1 MANITD
7 LHEKEEETKSDGIA
21 VDIKLSKVDDSNEK
35 GGGGAAA
42 QSATLG
48 YDPNQ
53 KHSKMFVQPTHPSQR
68 SILLLYIKDRENQ
81 TICVLAQQ
89 IEILEESIL
98 ELKSSF
104 AYRQGGLNDDAFNS
118 HDEEVEALRNKVTSL
133 VANLSRVVE
142 SSISDR
148 LAGQSDVIINQ
159 FIKQHQGFG

>member
-1 MANITD
+1 
-7 LHEKEEETKSDGIA
+7 
-21 VDIKLSKVDDSNEK
+21 
-35 GGGGAAA
+35 
-42 QSATLG
+42 
-48 YDPNQ
+48 
-53 KHSKMFVQPTHPSQR
+53 MFVQPTHPSQR
-68 SILLLYIKDRENQ
+68 SSLLLYIKDRENQ
-81 TICVLAQQ
+81 TISVLAQQ